1 MHDMVR
7 PAEEAAQLL
16 EQYCDRLPEMLNWL
30 SQFGKDPEGGVTRLL
45 YSVSW
50 LEAQEALRQWMEQE
64 GLEADFDQTG
74 NLAGRLRGTD
84 PSLPA
89 VAAGSHIDTV
99 VNGGRYDGAL
109 GVAAAALALS
119 YLSKVYGPPKRT
131 LIALSLCE
139 EEGSRFPV
147 TYWGSGSIAGLRSW
161 EADGHHADMDGIA
174 LLDAAKRCGFGPDSS
189 YNAPFL
195 ELQAY
200 IELHI
205 EQGFVLEKTGLQAG
219 IVSAI
224 VGQYRYEIQ
233 LQGEANHA
241 GTTPMQWRK
250 DAMAAAGRM
259 IALTREAA
267 LREGDPLVATVGSLH
282 ASPGLSNVVAGSVVF
297 TVDIRHPD
305 DAVLQRFA
313 DELLQRFAHMA
324 DTEGV
329 RFAAVER
336 LRAAAVP
343 MHDRIM
349 RELERICR
357 KRGLASRVMPSGAGH
372 DAQMLSAIC
381 PTGMIFVPS
390 RHGISHNPGEYTEP
404 EALKNGFKIL
414 ADVLYQFGYGSVDL

>member
-16 EQYCDRLPEMLNWL
+16 EQYCDRLPEMLDWL
-30 SQFGKDPEGGVTRLL
+30 SQFGRTPEGGVTRLL
-45 YSVSW
+45 YSDAW
-50 LEAQEALRQWMEQE
+50 LEAQQALRQWMEQE

-74 NLAGRLRGTD
+74 NLAGRLQGTD
-84 PSLPA
+84 PSLPP

-99 VNGGRYDGAL
+99 VNGGRFDGAL
-109 GVAAAALALS
+109 GVVVAALTLS
-119 YLSKVYGPPKRT
+119 YLRTAYGPPKRT
-131 LIALSLCE
+131 LLALSLCE
-139 EEGSRFPV
+139 EEGSRFPAA
-147 TYWGSGSIAGLRSW
+147 YWGSGSIAGLRSW
-161 EADGHHADMDGIA
+161 EADGQHADKDGVT
-174 LLDAAKRCGFGPDSS
+174 LLEAAKRCGFGPDCL
-189 YNAPFL
+189 YRAPSL

-200 IELHI
+200 VELHI

-224 VGQYRYEIQ
+224 VGQHRYEIQ

-241 GTTPMQWRK
+241 GTTPMRWRK
-250 DAMAAAGRM
+250 DAMAAAGQM

-267 LREGDPLVATVGSLH
+267 LREGDPLVATVGSLY
-282 ASPGLSNVVAGSVVF
+282 ASPGVSNVVAGSVTF
-297 TVDIRHPD
+297 TLDIRHPD
-305 DAVLQRFA
+305 DTVLQKFA
-313 DELLQRFAHMA
+313 DKLLQRFAQVA

-329 RFAAVER
+329 QFTAVER

-343 MHDRIM
+343 MHDRIV
-349 RELERICR
+349 RELEHICR
-357 KRGLASRVMPSGAGH
+357 ERGLASNMMPSGAGH

-390 RHGISHNPGEYTEP
+390 RHGISHNPAEYTEP

-414 ADVLYQFGYGSVDL
+414 ADILYQFGYGSVDL